1 MEKFLF
7 LLLISPSIFAAELSF
22 ERQTELQNL
31 LKNDCGA
38 CHGLTL
44 QGGLGLPLK
53 PENLANKPNEYLI
66 DIITNGRKET
76 AMPPWKPFLNQDE
89 IAWLV
94 QFLKNPNQKN
104 KD

>member
-1 MEKFLF
+1 MKKLLF
-7 LLLISPSIFAAELSF
+7 LICLANSCFAAEPTR
-22 ERQTELQNL
+22 ERQIELRDL

-53 PENLANKPNEYLI
+53 PENLTAKPDAYLI
-66 DIITNGRKET
+66 EIITNGRKGT
-76 AMPPWKPFLNQDE
+76 AMPPWKPFLNQYE

-94 QFLKNPNQKN
+94 QFLKNPN
-104 KD
+104 

>member
-1 MEKFLF
+1 MKKLLF
-7 LLLISPSIFAAELSF
+7 LLLISPACFAIEPSL
-22 ERQTELQNL
+22 ERQIELKNL

-44 QGGLGLPLK
+44 QGGLGSPLQ
-53 PENLANKPNEYLI
+53 PQNLAQKSNDYLI
-66 DIITNGRKET
+66 ETITNGRKNT

-94 QFLKNPNQKN
+94 QFLKNQN
-104 KD
+104 

>member
-1 MEKFLF
+1 MKKFLF
-7 LLLISPSIFAAELSF
+7 LLFISPSIFASPPSL
-22 ERQTELQNL
+22 ERQIELQNL

-44 QGGLGLPLK
+44 QGGLGLPLQSQNLSGK
-53 PENLANKPNEYLI
+53 PDEYLI
-66 DIITNGRKET
+66 DIITNGRKGT

-94 QFLKNPNQKN
+94 QFLKNPNQE
-104 KD
+104 

>member
-1 MEKFLF
+1 MKKLLF
-7 LLLISPSIFAAELSF
+7 LLLLSSSCFAAEPSAQ
-22 ERQTELQNL
+22 RQSELRDL

-53 PENLANKPNEYLI
+53 PENLAGKPDSYLI
-66 DIITNGRKET
+66 EIITNGRKGT
-76 AMPPWKPFLNQDE
+76 AMPPWKPFLTQDE

-94 QFLKNPNQKN
+94 QLLKNPN
-104 KD
+104 

>member
-1 MEKFLF
+1 MKKFLF
-7 LLLISPSIFAAELSF
+7 LLFISPSIFASQPSL
-22 ERQTELQNL
+22 ERQNELRDL

-44 QGGLGLPLK
+44 QGGLGLPLQPQNLTGK
-53 PENLANKPNEYLI
+53 PDEYLI
-66 DIITNGRKET
+66 DIITNGRKGT

-94 QFLKNPNQKN
+94 QFLKNPNQE
-104 KD
+104 